1 MSGFFCFLFLFFT
14 SVLRCYVA
22 VVMVIVTV
30 HGMLK
35 ESEARV
41 NALIIFRIMDYYI
54 YTPGTEV

>member
-1 MSGFFCFLFLFFT
+1 MFCFDSFGVFFT

-30 HGMLK
+30 QGMLK

-41 NALIIFRIMDYYI
+41 NSLVIFRIMDYL
-54 YTPGTEV
+54 YTPGAEV